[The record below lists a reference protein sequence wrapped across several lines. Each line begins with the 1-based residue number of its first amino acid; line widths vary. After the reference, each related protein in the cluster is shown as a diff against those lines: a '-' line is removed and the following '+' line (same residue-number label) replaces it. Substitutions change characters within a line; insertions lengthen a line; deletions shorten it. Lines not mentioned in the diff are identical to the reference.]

1 MPELPEVETIKLQLN
16 TVFAGLVIKKIE
28 VLSPKNFIGSPKTVI
43 GKKVK
48 GLRRFGKMLVIDL
61 VGKDSLAIHLKMTG
75 RLIYRGKKQPK
86 NLQVQDP
93 KIQKLPSLHTRII
106 IHFTNN
112 DVLYFNDLRKFGWIR
127 VVNQKEINQRQE
139 KLGIEPFTKN
149 FTLENFQKVIKS
161 SNKPIKLL
169 LMDQEKIAG
178 VGNIYA
184 NDALFAAGIH
194 PKSPAKKLN
203 QKEIT
208 LLHSKVI
215 EILKKAIKWKGASDD
230 AYVDA
235 FGEKGEVQDHF
246 LVYNRKNEKC
256 LNNCGEIIRK
266 IKLGGRGTFY
276 CPKCQPIS

>member
-16 TVFAGLVIKKIE
+16 TVLPGLVIKKIE
-28 VLSPKNFIGSPKTVI
+28 ILSPKNFVGNKKTVI
-43 GKKVK
+43 GKKIK
-48 GLRRFGKMLVIDL
+48 GLRRFGKMLVIDTE
-61 VGKDSLAIHLKMTG
+61 GKESLAIHLKMTG

-106 IHFTNN
+106 IYFTNG
-112 DVLYFNDLRKFGWIR
+112 DTLYFNDLRKFGWIKVLDVSSIKYQVSR
-127 VVNQKEINQRQE
+127 
-139 KLGIEPFTKN
+139 LGIEPFTKE
-149 FTLENFQKVIKS
+149 FTLENFQKVVS
-161 SNKPIKLL
+161 LSNKPVKLL

-184 NDALFAAGIH
+184 NDALFAARIH
-194 PKSPAKKLN
+194 PKSPARKLN
-203 QKEIT
+203 PEEVG
-208 LLHSKVI
+208 LLYNKIS

-235 FGEKGEVQDHF
+235 FGEKGEVQEHF
-246 LVYNRKNEKC
+246 LVYARNKEKC
-256 LNNCGEIIRK
+256 LNNCGSTIKK

-276 CPKCQPIS
+276 CPNCQPL

>member
-16 TVFAGLVIKKIE
+16 TVLPGLVIKKIE
-28 VLSPKNFIGSPKTVI
+28 VLSPKNFVGNKKAVI
-43 GKKVK
+43 GKKIK

-61 VGKDSLAIHLKMTG
+61 EGKESLAIHLKMTG

-86 NLQVQDP
+86 NLKVQDP
-93 KIQKLPSLHTRII
+93 KIQKLPSPHTRVII
-106 IHFTNN
+106 YFTSG
-112 DVLYFNDLRKFGWIR
+112 DTLYFNDLRKFGWIKLMESSKLKI
-127 VVNQKEINQRQE
+127 QIA
-139 KLGIEPFTKN
+139 KLGIEPFTEN
-149 FTLENFQKVIKS
+149 FTKENFQKVIKS

-178 VGNIYA
+178 VGNIYT

-194 PKSPAKKLN
+194 PKTPAKKLK

-276 CPKCQPIS
+276 CPNCQPF